1 MLNEM
6 IYYYLIYN
14 DIIWLNI
21 KWGDIVGK
29 AIGMTKKERIRSK
42 RKQSVES
49 HDISVLDFLKQNR
62 ELVRFEL
69 EVYEDGLGIRVGF
82 ENSPLIKLYSAKELS
97 DAIDEDLLRSLS
109 DNLMEVLMQ
118 GIVNNVNDEIE

>member
-1 MLNEM
+1 M
-6 IYYYLIYN
+6 
-14 DIIWLNI
+14 
-21 KWGDIVGK
+21 GK

-42 RKQSVES
+42 RKQNVES
-49 HDISVLDFLKQNR
+49 HDISVSDFLKQNR

-69 EVYEDGLGIRVGF
+69 EAHEDGLGIRVCF

>member
-1 MLNEM
+1 M
-6 IYYYLIYN
+6 
-14 DIIWLNI
+14 
-21 KWGDIVGK
+21 GK

-42 RKQSVES
+42 RKQNVES
-49 HDISVLDFLKQNR
+49 HDISVSDFLKQNR

-69 EVYEDGLGIRVGF
+69 EVHEDGLGIRAGF

>member
-1 MLNEM
+1 M
-6 IYYYLIYN
+6 
-14 DIIWLNI
+14 
-21 KWGDIVGK
+21 GK

-42 RKQSVES
+42 RKQNVES
-49 HDISVLDFLKQNR
+49 HDISVSDFLKQNR

-82 ENSPLIKLYSAKELS
+82 ENSPLIKLYSTKELS

>member
-1 MLNEM
+1 M
-6 IYYYLIYN
+6 
-14 DIIWLNI
+14 
-21 KWGDIVGK
+21 GK

-42 RKQSVES
+42 RKQNVES
-49 HDISVLDFLKQNR
+49 HDISVSDFLKQNR

-69 EVYEDGLGIRVGF
+69 EVQ
-82 ENSPLIKLYSAKELS
+82 ELS

>member
-1 MLNEM
+1 M
-6 IYYYLIYN
+6 
-14 DIIWLNI
+14 
-21 KWGDIVGK
+21 GK

-42 RKQSVES
+42 RKQNVES
-49 HDISVLDFLKQNR
+49 HDISVSDFLKQNR
-62 ELVRFEL
+62 ELVRRELVRFEL
-69 EVYEDGLGIRVGF
+69 EVHEDGVGIRVGF

>member
-1 MLNEM
+1 M
-6 IYYYLIYN
+6 
-14 DIIWLNI
+14 
-21 KWGDIVGK
+21 GK

-69 EVYEDGLGIRVGF
+69 EVHEDGLGIRVGF
-82 ENSPLIKLYSAKELS
+82 ENSSLIKLYSAKELS
-97 DAIDEDLLRSLS
+97 DVIDEGLLRSLS

>member
-1 MLNEM
+1 M
-6 IYYYLIYN
+6 
-14 DIIWLNI
+14 
-21 KWGDIVGK
+21 GK
-29 AIGMTKKERIRSK
+29 VVQMTKKERIRSSRK
-42 RKQSVES
+42 RNNEINS
-49 HDISVLDFLKQNR
+49 ISVLDFLKQNK

-69 EVYEDGLGIRVGF
+69 EVHEDGLGIRVGF

-97 DAIDEDLLRSLS
+97 DAIDEGLLRSLS

>member
-1 MLNEM
+1 MWVKL
-6 IYYYLIYN
+6 LV
-14 DIIWLNI
+14 WL
-21 KWGDIVGK
+21 
-29 AIGMTKKERIRSK
+29 KKRELDQK
-42 RKQSVES
+42 RKQNVES
-49 HDISVLDFLKQNR
+49 HDISVSDFLKQNR

-69 EVYEDGLGIRVGF
+69 EVHEDGLGIRVGF

-118 GIVNNVNDEIE
+118 GIANNVNDEIEWLHNKKHLFQ

>member
-1 MLNEM
+1 M
-6 IYYYLIYN
+6 
-14 DIIWLNI
+14 
-21 KWGDIVGK
+21 GK

-42 RKQSVES
+42 RKQNVES
-49 HDISVLDFLKQNR
+49 HDISVSDFLKQNR

-69 EVYEDGLGIRVGF
+69 EVHEDGFGIRVGF

>member
-1 MLNEM
+1 M
-6 IYYYLIYN
+6 
-14 DIIWLNI
+14 
-21 KWGDIVGK
+21 GK
-29 AIGMTKKERIRSK
+29 VVQMTKKERIRSS
-42 RKQSVES
+42 RKQNNEINS
-49 HDISVLDFLKQNR
+49 ISVLDFLKQNK

-69 EVYEDGLGIRVGF
+69 EVHDDGLGIRVNF

-97 DAIDEDLLRSLS
+97 DAIDENLLRSLS

>member
-1 MLNEM
+1 M
-6 IYYYLIYN
+6 
-14 DIIWLNI
+14 
-21 KWGDIVGK
+21 GK

-42 RKQSVES
+42 RKQNVES
-49 HDISVLDFLKQNR
+49 HDISVSDFLKQNR

-69 EVYEDGLGIRVGF
+69 EVHEDGLGIRVGF

-109 DNLMEVLMQ
+109 DNLREVLMQ

>member
-1 MLNEM
+1 M
-6 IYYYLIYN
+6 
-14 DIIWLNI
+14 
-21 KWGDIVGK
+21 GK

-42 RKQSVES
+42 RKQNVES
-49 HDISVLDFLKQNR
+49 HDISVSDFLKQNR

-69 EVYEDGLGIRVGF
+69 EVHEDELGIRVGF

>member
-1 MLNEM
+1 M
-6 IYYYLIYN
+6 
-14 DIIWLNI
+14 
-21 KWGDIVGK
+21 GK
-29 AIGMTKKERIRSK
+29 AIGMTKKERIKSK
-42 RKQSVES
+42 RKQNVES
-49 HDISVLDFLKQNR
+49 HDISVSDFLKQNR
-62 ELVRFEL
+62 ELVRFKL
-69 EVYEDGLGIRVGF
+69 EVHEDGLGIRDGF